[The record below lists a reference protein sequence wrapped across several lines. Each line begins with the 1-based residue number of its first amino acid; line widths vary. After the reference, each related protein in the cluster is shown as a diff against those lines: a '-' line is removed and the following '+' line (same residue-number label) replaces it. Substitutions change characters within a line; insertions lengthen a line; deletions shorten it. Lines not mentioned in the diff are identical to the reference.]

1 MREYDPFSEGIDITK
16 KKLYSKKRFF
26 NLFIKSFNKSDYII
40 TFILCLLS
48 IIISSFLTFELDD
61 LYKLVKEISGNLI
74 SYFSISVGFSFA
86 TLVFIIDNSVKHLEK
101 NEETLIEITS
111 LITGYI
117 LHGLL
122 IIALLIM
129 HYFIGALIY
138 LDGLI
143 YFIVNILVLSFILSL
158 IFVNLIIFIKI
169 IKVVYYYSYNLIN
182 RSE

>member
-1 MREYDPFSEGIDITK
+1 MQEYDPFGDGIGITENK
-16 KKLYSKKRFF
+16 WYSKKRFF

-40 TFILCLLS
+40 AFVLCLVS
-48 IIISSFLTFELDD
+48 IIISSFLTFELDN

-86 TLVFIIDNSVKHLEK
+86 TLVFIIDNSVKHLSE
-101 NEETLIEITS
+101 NDETLIEITS

-117 LHGLL
+117 LHGLF

-138 LDGLI
+138 LNGFTYYL
-143 YFIVNILVLSFILSL
+143 VNIVVLSLILSL

-169 IKVVYYYSYNLIN
+169 IKVVYYYSYSLIN
-182 RSE
+182 RG